1 MNRRIAAEGSMVRA
15 FFLDRDG
22 VIIEEADYLSD
33 PARVKLLPGAAEAI
47 RKLHAAGFIAVVVTN
62 QSGVARGYFQLSDV
76 EAVHRRMNELL
87 SEHGADAV
95 PDSIYICPHHAKF
108 GSPCTCRK
116 PAPGLLLT
124 AAREHA
130 IDLGGSF
137 MIGDR
142 SGDLQAGV
150 NAGCR
155 ESFLVETGYGENSRA
170 EVEAA
175 GFRVFPG
182 ILEAVT
188 AGLAES

>member
-1 MNRRIAAEGSMVRA
+1 M
-15 FFLDRDG
+15 
-22 VIIEEADYLSD
+22 
-33 PARVKLLPGAAEAI
+33 
-47 RKLHAAGFIAVVVTN
+47 
-62 QSGVARGYFQLSDV
+62 
-76 EAVHRRMNELL
+76 
-87 SEHGADAV
+87 
-95 PDSIYICPHHAKF
+95 
-108 GSPCTCRK
+108 
-116 PAPGLLLT
+116 LLT